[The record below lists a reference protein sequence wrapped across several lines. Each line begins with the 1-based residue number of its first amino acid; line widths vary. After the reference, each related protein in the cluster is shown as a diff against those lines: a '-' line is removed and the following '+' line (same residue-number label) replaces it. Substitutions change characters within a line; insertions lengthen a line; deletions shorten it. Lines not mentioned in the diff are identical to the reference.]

1 MGTTDKGGAV
11 AVRSNIATAPAGER
25 MALVPRTLDELA
37 RLAKYC
43 CAMTGQSPNEEN
55 VARTAGIMQ
64 TGLECGLP
72 PMRSIALIDAIPARG
87 GGFKIRLSSAA
98 RRALVLASPV
108 CEYFRV
114 GETRDSKS
122 GMYVAA
128 WAEAKRVDDP
138 EPRRITVHVD
148 EFKAKIK
155 NAKPGSTWADAYTR
169 RRMLVA
175 RASGILADDMFPDV
189 LAGVV
194 DESAEVVVQAGAIE
208 VGTPLDEA
216 AVTVADESD
225 GPLAEVTETD
235 AGSPADDGPEPD
247 ALAGYET
254 EDPEPDALAGTDDDD
269 LPPWAD

>member
-43 CAMTGQSPNEEN
+43 CAMTGQAPNEEN

-122 GMYVAA
+122 GSYVAA

-148 EFKAKIK
+148 EFKGKIK
-155 NAKPGSTWADAYTR
+155 NAKPGSTWADAYGR

-194 DESAEVVVQAGAIE
+194 DESADVVRAGAME
-208 VGTPLDEA
+208 VGEA
-216 AVTVADESD
+216 PVQVQEAIPVEESAVPADE
-225 GPLAEVTETD
+225 PAEAVVTET
-235 AGSPADDGPEPD
+235 EPD
-247 ALAGYET
+247 P
-254 EDPEPDALAGTDDDD
+254 DPEPDPSEDVADDDLPEVDEND